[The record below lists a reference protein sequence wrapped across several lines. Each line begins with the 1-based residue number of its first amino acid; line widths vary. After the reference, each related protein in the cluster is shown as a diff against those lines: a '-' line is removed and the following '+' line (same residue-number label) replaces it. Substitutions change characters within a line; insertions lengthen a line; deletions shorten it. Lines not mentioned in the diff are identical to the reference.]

1 LLKVVSEVED
11 CWEGGCFV
19 IPIYSSSCLSFYA
32 FLAFEML
39 SYSET
44 EGVWGFVWVW
54 ECYCYSSFYLLALR
68 LAAACIL
75 FFNYS
80 SCRCSYLCLS
90 YKARF
95 CKRWKFYSS
104 ASIISLMNLRCAN
117 SSSSSQRVTSS
128 SISEDKSPSSSSSS
142 SYYLALWPK
151 TSSSESSA
159 SSSIKSFTLNFRPFC
174 LPLCFLG
181 FYFYFC
187 FYFCLGLLFIEGGS
201 SWESVWT
208 SSVSLCYYLTY
219 TSTIGSDLLC

>member
-1 LLKVVSEVED
+1 M
-11 CWEGGCFV
+11 WEF
-19 IPIYSSSCLSFYA
+19 
-32 FLAFEML
+32 
-39 SYSET
+39 
-44 EGVWGFVWVW
+44 
-54 ECYCYSSFYLLALR
+54 YCYSSFYLLALR

-90 YKARF
+90 CKACF
-95 CKRWKFYSS
+95 CKRKKFYSS
-104 ASIISLMNLRCAN
+104 ASIISLMNLRWAN

-142 SYYLALWPK
+142 YYYFALWPK

-181 FYFYFC
+181 FYFYFYFY
-187 FYFCLGLLFIEGGS
+187 FYFCLGLLFNEGGS

-208 SSVSLCYYLTY
+208 NSVSLCYCLNYI
-219 TSTIGSDLLC
+219 STIGSGLFC